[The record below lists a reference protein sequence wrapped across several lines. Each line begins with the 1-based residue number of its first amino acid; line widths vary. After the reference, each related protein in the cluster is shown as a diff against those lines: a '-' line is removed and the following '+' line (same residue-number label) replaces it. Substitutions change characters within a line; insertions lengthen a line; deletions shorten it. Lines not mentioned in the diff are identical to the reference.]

1 MTEGSLQRYFKRQAK
16 LAGILWRKIKFEGKR
31 GCPDVLVAKG
41 GKVVL
46 VELKNP
52 DGKGKL
58 SELQKSQI
66 KKLTDAGIEAL
77 VIDTQKDIDDV
88 IEKFPKG

>member
-1 MTEGSLQRYFKRQAK
+1 MPRRTDSQ
-16 LAGILWRKIKFEGKR
+16 
-31 GCPDVLVAKG
+31 G

-52 DGKGKL
+52 NGKGKL
-58 SELQKSQI
+58 SEIQKRQI

-77 VIDTQKDIDDV
+77 IIDTQKEVDDV
-88 IEKFPKG
+88 IKKFPKG

>member
-16 LAGILWRKIKFEGKR
+16 LAGILWRKIKFEGQR
-31 GCPDVLVAKG
+31 GCPDVLIAKG

-52 DGKGKL
+52 NGKGKL
-58 SELQKSQI
+58 SEIQKRQI

-77 VIDTQKDIDDV
+77 IIDTQKEVDDV
-88 IEKFPKG
+88 IKKFPKD